1 MLRLRLEQHP
11 APTGKKDAD
20 MLLAW
25 LLDTLGLVRRRND
38 ADSTDATQRPLHRL
52 MRDHL
57 VKEPMKGV
65 DAKTL
70 AEQLGI
76 SMTALHHHLKGLQS
90 VRIVASEIGEN
101 GWQMHHLRCGSLSA
115 AIDLLHLEVRGILS
129 LRLAP
134 LSQWQTGSVTQE
146 GDSDV
151 DVQDLKLRIC
161 EPRPLQG
168 KEDEI
173 DAFLNDFGLR
183 GERPREKSG
192 KDLTRLIFEKMLS
205 ANHPISLDEAVAEW
219 GATRPRLARTF
230 DRFRAAGLAE
240 RVLRHDRLSVILWDG
255 LSTQY
260 SRRGE
265 QWLLTKGGLSRL
277 DKKVVKQVTKSLRE
291 DKFDSQR
298 CAELFSSV
306 SIEKQRLAIN
316 LLGGRLPYGYR
327 LSGSSGED
335 VARQVSQKVESV
347 FSRLKRVT
355 SIIDNL

>member
-1 MLRLRLEQHP
+1 
-11 APTGKKDAD
+11 
-20 MLLAW
+20 
-25 LLDTLGLVRRRND
+25 
-38 ADSTDATQRPLHRL
+38 
-52 MRDHL
+52 
-57 VKEPMKGV
+57 
-65 DAKTL
+65 
-70 AEQLGI
+70 
-76 SMTALHHHLKGLQS
+76 
-90 VRIVASEIGEN
+90 
-101 GWQMHHLRCGSLSA
+101 
-115 AIDLLHLEVRGILS
+115 LEVRGILS

-134 LSQWQTGSVTQE
+134 LTEWQTGSVTQE

-347 FSRLKRVT
+347 FGRLKRVA
-355 SIIDNL
+355 SLIDNL